1 MMAEV
6 RRRRKKSS
14 DAADVVARIDE
25 NIRKGLV
32 PPGERQLGIDAYAA
46 NARGTTYGKYMA
58 AKQAERMQRK

>member
-6 RRRRKKSS
+6 RHRRKKPSA
-14 DAADVVARIDE
+14 AADVIARIDE

-46 NARGTTYGKYMA
+46 NARGTTYGQYKA
-58 AKQAERMQRK
+58 LQREGKIKR

>member
-1 MMAEV
+1 MMAEA
-6 RRRRKKSS
+6 RRRRKKPS

-46 NARGTTYGKYMA
+46 NARGTTYGKYKA
-58 AKQAERMQRK
+58 LQREGRTKR

>member
-6 RRRRKKSS
+6 RRRRKKPS
-14 DAADVVARIDE
+14 DAADIIARIDE

-46 NARGTTYGKYMA
+46 NARGTTYGKYKA
-58 AKQAERMQRK
+58 LQREGRTKR